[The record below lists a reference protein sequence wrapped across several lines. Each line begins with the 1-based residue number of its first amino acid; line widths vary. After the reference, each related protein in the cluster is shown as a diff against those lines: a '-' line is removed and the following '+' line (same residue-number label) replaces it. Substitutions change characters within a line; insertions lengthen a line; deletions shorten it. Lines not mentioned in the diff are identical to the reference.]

1 MTKEQKR
8 LLQGVKVGSIVSFTT
23 YNPYSP
29 FNEFGIV
36 KNISFTMYRSILT
49 VIGIDHRTEF
59 IIDIE
64 QIDSIITNKQVI
76 KSLGF

>member
-8 LLQGVKVGSIVSFTT
+8 LLQGVKVGSVVSYTP
-23 YNPYSP
+23 YNAYCP

-36 KNISFTMYRSILT
+36 KNIAYTLNSAVLT
-49 VIGIDHRTEF
+49 VIGVDHRTEF

-64 QIDSIITNKQVI
+64 QVDSIITNKRVI

>member
-23 YNPYSP
+23 YNAYCP

-36 KNISFTMYRSILT
+36 KNIAFTLNSAILT
-49 VIGIDHRTEF
+49 VIGVDHIKEF

>member
-1 MTKEQKR
+1 MTKGQR
-8 LLQGVKVGSIVSFTT
+8 NLLQGVKVGCIVSFTT
-23 YNPYSP
+23 YNPYTP

-36 KNISFTMYRSILT
+36 KNIAFTLNSAILT
-49 VIGIDHRTEF
+49 VIGVDHIKEF

-64 QIDSIITNKQVI
+64 QIDSIITNKRVI

>member
-23 YNPYSP
+23 YNPYTP

-36 KNISFTMYRSILT
+36 KNISFTLYRAILT
-49 VIGIDHRTEF
+49 VIGVDHRTEF
-59 IIDIE
+59 TIDIE

>member
-1 MTKEQKR
+1 MAKEQKR
-8 LLQGVKVGSIVSFTT
+8 LLQGVKVGSVVSFTT
-23 YNPYSP
+23 YNPYTP

-36 KNISFTMYRSILT
+36 KNIAFALNSAILT
-49 VIGIDHRTEF
+49 VIGVDHRKEF

-64 QIDSIITNKQVI
+64 QVDTIITNKQVI

>member
-23 YNPYSP
+23 YNPYAP

-36 KNISFTMYRSILT
+36 KNISFTFYRAILT
-49 VIGIDHRTEF
+49 VIGINHRKEF

>member
-29 FNEFGIV
+29 FN
-36 KNISFTMYRSILT
+36 
-49 VIGIDHRTEF
+49 
-59 IIDIE
+59 
-64 QIDSIITNKQVI
+64 
-76 KSLGF
+76 

>member
-1 MTKEQKR
+1 MTKEQRK
-8 LLQGVKVGSIVSFTT
+8 LLKGVKVGSIVSFTT

-36 KNISFTMYRSILT
+36 KNISFTLYRAILT
-49 VIGIDHRTEF
+49 VIGVDHRTEF
-59 IIDIE
+59 IIDSE
-64 QIDSIITNKQVI
+64 QIDTIVTNKQVI

>member
-8 LLQGVKVGSIVSFTT
+8 LLQGVKIGSVVSFTT

-36 KNISFTMYRSILT
+36 KNVAFTLNSAILT

-64 QIDSIITNKQVI
+64 QIDSIITNKRVI

>member
-1 MTKEQKR
+1 MAKEQKR

-23 YNPYSP
+23 YNPYIP

-36 KNISFTMYRSILT
+36 KNISFTLNRAILT
-49 VIGIDHRTEF
+49 VIGVDHRKEF

>member
-8 LLQGVKVGSIVSFTT
+8 LLQGVKVGGIVSFTT
-23 YNPYSP
+23 YNAYCP

-36 KNISFTMYRSILT
+36 KNISFTLNSAILT
-49 VIGIDHRTEF
+49 VIGVDHIKEF

-64 QIDSIITNKQVI
+64 QIDSIITNKRVI